1 MNLQS
6 IKHIMKNPILLF
18 SFLLIV
24 LFSCE
29 SSVQSQGFS
38 INGVLKNAV
47 NETIYLDYLTM
58 TDAKTLDTT
67 KTDANGKFAFS
78 GIVKEYGLVRIRTVD
93 NNAWL
98 FLINNKDKV
107 TINGDRKNP
116 MVYTIKGGKDNQT
129 FQFINDFMVQSQID
143 IDAKNKRY
151 VAASQSNAD
160 PILVNKI
167 KDSIMAQIADFE
179 TRFKKLSDT
188 TNNHIIMLYA
198 SSFLNLEADMAY
210 GKKILSRMESV
221 APKSI
226 YTTQFK
232 DRLTQL
238 ESQINAQKA
247 QQEKEKNTAVGG
259 IAPDINLK
267 TPDGVELKLS
277 SLRGKVVL
285 LDFWASWCAPCRRE
299 NPNVVALYKKHKDN
313 GFTVYSVS
321 LDKAADPWKIAI
333 QNDGLIWPNH
343 VSDLA
348 GWSSSAAA
356 LYGVTSIPRTF
367 LIDKEGKIVATNLR
381 GEELDRKVEELL
393 LSE

>member
-1 MNLQS
+1 
-6 IKHIMKNPILLF
+6 MKNPILLF

-67 KTDANGKFAFS
+67 QTDANGKFAFS
-78 GIVKEYGLVRIRTVD
+78 GIVKEYGLVRVRTVD

-116 MVYTIKGGKDNQT
+116 TVYTIKGGKDNQT

-167 KDSIMAQIADFE
+167 KDSIMSQIADFE

-210 GKKILSRMESV
+210 GKKILARMESV

-226 YTTQFK
+226 YTAQFK

-238 ESQINAQKA
+238 ESQLNAQKA

-321 LDKAADPWKIAI
+321 LDKAADPWKLAI

-367 LIDKEGKIVATNLR
+367 LIDKDGKIVATNLR